1 VAAVAA
7 DLLVGGLFI
16 DHQAVLIGV
25 VVVSGAFLG
34 IVNTVLTEAVMSGSR
49 VERPIASSAYSFV
62 RFTGGAIAPFLAGKL
77 AEHVSAASP
86 MLVGAAMV
94 FASVGVLLA
103 KRGML
108 AERTERHPAPRRVR
122 RAEPALEPVA

>member
-1 VAAVAA
+1 MV
-7 DLLVGGLFI
+7 I
-16 DHQAVLIGV
+16 
-25 VVVSGAFLG
+25 VSGAFLG
-34 IVNTVLTEAVMSGSR
+34 IVNTVLTQAVMASAR

-77 AEHVSAASP
+77 AEHVSTASP

-103 KRGML
+103 RRGVL
-108 AERTERHPAPRRVR
+108 AERAERPSDEPEVLEE
-122 RAEPALEPVA
+122 AEDLVAAAA